1 MRLERVEPP
10 REFEVGLRGA
20 TLEHVA
26 NLELASDEVVTLV
39 TDSGTELDVTRKAW
53 GYYATPSLN
62 GRLRE
67 HGLRAALALGVAR
80 EGESAARMYLL
91 LVEEG
96 QESSFE
102 EYLEREGMR
111 VVAWLDDDESVAAAA
126 RRLED
131 I

>member
-1 MRLERVEPP
+1 
-10 REFEVGLRGA
+10 
-20 TLEHVA
+20 
-26 NLELASDEVVTLV
+26 
-39 TDSGTELDVTRKAW
+39 
-53 GYYATPSLN
+53 
-62 GRLRE
+62 
-67 HGLRAALALGVAR
+67 
-80 EGESAARMYLL
+80 MYLL

-96 QESSFE
+96 QESAFE